1 MIFGVDPGSFLML
14 YIRGVCEDSTLPFE
28 RALEDAFTNEEL
40 LSTAKESGF
49 CKRESKLNPFV
60 FFDLMMYDASSV
72 KPKSLN
78 QLSIEALS
86 VHDIGI
92 SKQGMDKRFNEQAL
106 GFLKLLIE
114 KQLSVEI
121 GQQIE
126 AGWLSLFNRVV
137 IKDATRFELPEKYKD
152 QLPGPGGAAS
162 KAGACL
168 QFEYDLKSG
177 RIIDLNLTAANR
189 PDVRDAVQVLDK
201 VACND
206 LIIRDLG
213 YFAFNSFLNISSKGG
228 FFVSRVRANVIVYEM
243 KDGKMQQL
251 DFKVLYERMR
261 KQQLSRIEKNVFIG
275 NTPKIPVRMIIDLL
289 PDDVYEERI
298 RKTNI
303 SHKSKGY
310 NSSEKFKLNSRFN
323 LIITNVP
330 QTVLPMN
337 VVPALYRIRWQIELI
352 FKIWKSIIGIHHN
365 RIMKYTRWL
374 CILHFKL
381 LLMIVNWNIVMDKR
395 NRLYKQSGKLLS
407 PNKCFKTLFDNSYR
421 LRDAL
426 KHGLKGITNFVK
438 WVERI
443 FRENHW
449 LERKK
454 NKMGLE
460 KICYLL
466 YCKSNIYVYI

>member
-1 MIFGVDPGSFLML
+1 
-14 YIRGVCEDSTLPFE
+14 
-28 RALEDAFTNEEL
+28 LEDVFTYEEL
-40 LSTAKESGF
+40 MSTAKETGF
-49 CKRESKLNPFV
+49 CRRESKLNPFV
-60 FFDLMMYDASSV
+60 FFDLMMYDSSSA

-78 QLSIEALS
+78 QLAIEALS
-86 VHDIGI
+86 VYDIGI

-106 GFLKLLIE
+106 AFLKHLIE
-114 KQLSVEI
+114 KQLSVEL

-137 IKDATRFELPEKYKD
+137 IKDATRFDLPEKYKD
-152 QLPGPGGAAS
+152 HLAGPGGAAS

-177 RIIDLNLTAANR
+177 SIIDLNLTAANR
-189 PDVRDAVQVLDK
+189 PDVKDAVQVLDN
-201 VACND
+201 VAFTD

-213 YFAFNSFLNISSKGG
+213 YFAFKSLLNISNKGA
-228 FFVSRVRANVIVYEM
+228 FFISRLRPKTIVYEM
-243 KDGKMQQL
+243 KNGVMQQL
-251 DFKVLYERMR
+251 NFKVLYERMR
-261 KQQLSRIEKNVFIG
+261 KHQLPRIEKDVFIG
-275 NTPKIPVRMIIDLL
+275 NEPKIPVRLIMELL
-289 PDDVYEERI
+289 PDEIYEQRI
-298 RKTNI
+298 RKSNAD
-303 SHKSKGY
+303 HKRKGR
-310 NSSEKFKLNSRFN
+310 NTSEKFKFLSRFN
-323 LIITNVP
+323 FIITNVP
-330 QTVLPMN
+330 KDVLPTD

-395 NRLYKQSGKLLS
+395 NHIYKQRGKLLS
-407 PNKCFKTLFDNSYR
+407 LNKCFKTLFDNSYR

-426 KHGLKGITNFVK
+426 KNGLKGIANFIK
-438 WVERI
+438 WVEKI

>member
-1 MIFGVDPGSFLML
+1 M
-14 YIRGVCEDSTLPFE
+14 
-28 RALEDAFTNEEL
+28 
-40 LSTAKESGF
+40 STAKAAGF
-49 CKRESKLNPFV
+49 CKRESKLNPLV
-60 FFDLMMYDASSV
+60 FFDLLMYDASSA

-86 VHDIGI
+86 AHDVGI

-121 GQQIE
+121 SQQIE

-137 IKDATRFELPEKYKD
+137 IKDATRFELPEKFKD
-152 QLPGPGGAAS
+152 QLPGSGGSAS

-177 RIIDLNLTAANR
+177 NIIDLNLTAANR
-189 PDVRDAVQVLDK
+189 PDVKDAVQVLDK
-201 VACND
+201 VECND

-213 YFAFNSFLNISSKGG
+213 YFAFKSFLNISSKGG
-228 FFVSRVRANVIVYEM
+228 FFVSRVRANAIVYEM
-243 KDGKMQQL
+243 KGGKIQKL
-251 DFKVLYERMR
+251 DFKVLYEWMR
-261 KQQLSRIEKNVFIG
+261 NHHLSRIEKNVFIG

-289 PDDVYEERI
+289 PDAVYEERI
-298 RKTNI
+298 RKTNL

-310 NSSEKFKLNSRFN
+310 TSSEKFKLNSRFN
-323 LIITNVP
+323 LIITNVS
-330 QTVLPMN
+330 QTVLPID

-395 NRLYKQSGKLLS
+395 NRFYKQSGKLLS

-421 LRDAL
+421 LRNAL
-426 KHGLKGITNFVK
+426 KEGTKGVLNFIK
-438 WVERI
+438 WVEKV
-443 FRENHW
+443 FKGNHW
-449 LERKK
+449 LEKKK
-454 NKMGLE
+454 NKTGLE

-466 YCKSNIYVYI
+466 YCKSNFYVYI